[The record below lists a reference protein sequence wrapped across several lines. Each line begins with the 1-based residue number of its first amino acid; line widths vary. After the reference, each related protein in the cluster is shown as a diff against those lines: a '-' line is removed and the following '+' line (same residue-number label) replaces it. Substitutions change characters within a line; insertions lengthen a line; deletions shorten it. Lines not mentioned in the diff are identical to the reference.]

1 MELQTHAL
9 MVARSTNSLSR
20 YTNPITISIDTPPV
34 VIPKPSTNPEKAFI
48 LANTTPLSLEVIDR
62 EHIIPVFVK
71 DNEPLISH
79 VDFIQAVEQVATH
92 VFLGERMS
100 APSVRVSHPVK
111 GRIPSARHKSAKE
124 LLKHEETIY
133 YERCA
138 FVIEFPDIVETIN
151 GNQVALT
158 IGGVKAYNL
167 DNLYNRKGADEH
179 FKVFI
184 GFENK
189 VCTNMC
195 VWSDGY
201 VQTMK
206 ARSMTD
212 LTNNIFELLTKF
224 EPNRQLRAMQRLNN
238 YSLSEEQFAKLVGRG
253 RMYQYLPNALKK
265 EIPKLLFPD
274 GHLNAVVKD
283 YYQDESFCRT
293 ETGDISLWRLYNLF
307 TGANKQSYIDTFLD
321 RGVNAFEFV
330 QAISQ
335 TLDDGEYNWF
345 MQ

>member
-9 MVARSTNSLSR
+9 TVARNTNSLSR
-20 YTNPITISIDTPPV
+20 YMPPITISIDPPAV
-34 VIPKPSTNPEKAFI
+34 AVPEPSHEKAFI

-79 VDFIQAVEQVATH
+79 VDFIQAVEQVANH

-206 ARSMTD
+206 AKSMTD
-212 LTNNIFELLTKF
+212 LINNIFELLTKF
-224 EPNRQLRAMQRLNN
+224 DPNRQLRAMQRLNN

-253 RMYQYLPNALKK
+253 RMYQYLPNHLKK

-274 GHLNAVVKD
+274 GHLNAIVRD

-293 ETGDISLWRLYNLF
+293 DNGDISLWRLYNLF